1 MSFICPL
8 LSRLHWPLQLFSD
21 VQDPGNVIEKAIF
34 IWTKKLVKV
43 QGSSHKRNEK
53 RKYKRL
59 EATERLISLFILP
72 ITVGLPQKL
81 QTEHTDTLS

>member
-1 MSFICPL
+1 MLI

-21 VQDPGNVIEKAIF
+21 VQDPVNVIEKEIF
-34 IWTKKLVKV
+34 IFLWTKKLVKV
-43 QGSSHKRNEK
+43 QGSSQKRNER

-72 ITVGLPQKL
+72 ITVGLPKK
-81 QTEHTDTLS
+81 TTN